1 MGSHVSSFCEKFSVR
16 MVVAVAASLQRSFGC
31 LLMIRNR
38 VVRLVLMENMEILSQ
53 ERVTFNFNSVL

>member
-1 MGSHVSSFCEKFSVR
+1 